1 MNSGSPPTPLPG
13 VIPESTD
20 RFQRVILH
28 ENPWFSVCLRDTYYT
43 VEYRQPQV
51 IILPVVG
58 REAVVLVRVK
68 RPIIDDTPLELPAG
82 GVSVGESLASAAAR
96 ELREETGIFI
106 SDIARLTP
114 LPPLSPSPNRISMAM
129 NVFRVDITHEE
140 YQRRGPHDDEI
151 AGVECFPLDEL
162 TRRIVAGDI
171 YVAAPVAILA
181 TFLLTMRP
189 THPATAAPARVGSQ
203 YP

>member
-1 MNSGSPPTPLPG
+1 MNSGSPPLPG
-13 VIPESTD
+13 ATHDSTD
-20 RFQRVILH
+20 SFQRVILH
-28 ENPWFSVCLRDTYYT
+28 ENPWFSVCLRDAYYT

-51 IILPVVG
+51 IILPVVE

-82 GVSVGESLASAAAR
+82 GVCAGESLASGAAR

-106 SDIARLTP
+106 SDVARLTP
-114 LPPLSPSPNRISMAM
+114 MPPLSPSPNRISMAM

-140 YQRRGPHDDEI
+140 YQQRGSHDDEI
-151 AGVECFPLDEL
+151 AGVECLPLDEL
-162 TRRIVAGDI
+162 ARRIVAGDI

-181 TFLLTMRP
+181 TFLLTALSAYP
-189 THPATAAPARVGSQ
+189 VAAVPARVSSHS
-203 YP
+203 P